1 MVTRKPFITLTALWL
16 VLALASNSYADIS
29 NAAVLFLRIAPG
41 ARAAGMGEAFVA
53 IADDATATHW
63 NPAGLGAY
71 PLADTWL
78 EAKVPSHLQPLKAI
92 ATLKKEGGKEYQNY
106 DVWAITS
113 QGLARYDHRKWHLGE
128 VFSTKTDQTVEGIVK
143 SYYNVDDEER
153 LAQMVQ
159 AVAETNNA
167 KSLSYLEK
175 LRDSVMAVLPG
186 DYSDPESL
194 ESGFDSLLTG
204 YQRCLINWEKV
215 REVEKLLSDGMK
227 DSALTEMETDRIN
240 FAVEKS
246 RNRFI
251 PEELMIPYSTLF
263 GTELTA
269 IASVEEALL
278 VGLADGLFSYNGKR
292 WRKLTDV
299 EDLPSNNIHCLFA
312 THTDIYIGTD
322 NGLARFTGQQVTSVD
337 GVEQLPKGSV
347 TAIGAGGRDD
357 VWIALNN
364 DLYHWDGENWSN
376 SFEYTVVLDDTPEKI
391 AEKFALYGTTLG
403 REKYLAK
410 FHELNQN
417 LLESGPGTGE
427 GKQVPTDSM
436 PPPPDDSSAI
446 DSRMSPDA
454 DTATEVVSPESE
466 NPADDTALT
475 GQAELETAEATAA
488 PGSLAPGLV
497 VRAPYLAEV
506 KGNVNAIY
514 VSFNKVW
521 IGTDFGV
528 MVFNTKQW
536 ALPGYRDHVV
546 EEGQTLNNLIQMK
559 AHKDLVSAL
568 SYAAVICDINDLEY
582 ELDEPLVAGQV
593 VKIPRNPAAAA
604 VNGISG
610 QPDRVYFA
618 TTDGLLKFDNDGWG
632 YVYEQGM
639 DCANAVHV
647 EAKENGLWVASDRK
661 IVIKANGRAE
671 IALMYAKWLPELADD
686 LYYGFFSFTAN
697 TGSWGTFGGNV
708 TYISYG
714 RFARTTISPEVLE
727 EFDSFDIAFTASY
740 GTALS
745 GKLKGGISAKVIYS
759 RLSDQGAGAE
769 QGQGTSTGFG
779 IDLGLLY
786 QMSPRLNWGLALTN
800 LGPKMAY
807 IDASQA
813 DELPRNLSFGFAYK
827 LLQSEFYRLLVAT
840 EVNKIMVG
848 LGDGFRE
855 ELKQVTLHG
864 GAEFMYANIIAFR
877 GGYIHDEEGK
887 LKTFTFGVGLYL
899 KNTLKF
905 DFGYYFG
912 SSSNESRKGIKPL
925 TFSLVIP

>member
-1 MVTRKPFITLTALWL
+1 MATKKLFITLTALWL
-16 VLALASNSYADIS
+16 VLALASSGYADIS

-71 PLADTWL
+71 PLADTWM
-78 EAKVPSHLQPLKAI
+78 EAKVPSRLQPLKAI
-92 ATLKKEGGKEYQNY
+92 ATLKKEGGSEYQNY
-106 DVWAITS
+106 DIWAITP
-113 QGLARYDHRKWHLGE
+113 QGLVRYDHRKWYLGE
-128 VFSTKTDQTVEGIVK
+128 VFSTKTDQTVEKIVK
-143 SYYNVDDEER
+143 SYYNVDNEER

-159 AVAETNNA
+159 TVAETNNA
-167 KSLSYLEK
+167 KNLSFLEE
-175 LRDSVMAVLPG
+175 LRDNVMAVLPD
-186 DYSDPESL
+186 DYSDLESI
-194 ESGFDSLLTG
+194 ESGFDSLLAG

-215 REVEKLLSDGMK
+215 IEVEKLLSDGMK

-240 FAVEKS
+240 FAVERS

-251 PEELMIPYSTLF
+251 PEELVIPYSTLF
-263 GTELTA
+263 GAELKA
-269 IASVEEALL
+269 MASTEEALL
-278 VGLADGLFSYNGKR
+278 VGLDGGLFSYNGKR
-292 WRKLTDV
+292 WRTLT
-299 EDLPSNNIHCLFA
+299 EAEALPSNNILCLFA
-312 THTDIYIGTD
+312 TPTVIYIGTD
-322 NGLARFTGQQVTSVD
+322 SGLAKFAGQQVTSVD
-337 GVEQLPKGSV
+337 GVEQLPKGPV

-391 AEKFALYGTTLG
+391 AEKFALYGTAG
-403 REKYLAK
+403 EYEKFLEK
-410 FHELNQN
+410 FHKINQN
-417 LLESGPGTGE
+417 LQEGVSGAE
-427 GKQVPTDSM
+427 DKQALTDSTKTSL
-436 PPPPDDSSAI
+436 DDSTVVVPE
-446 DSRMSPDA
+446 MSPEA
-454 DTATEVVSPESE
+454 DSSDEQIIPGPDSLEGDTTVDSQTEPETTVV
-466 NPADDTALT
+466 T
-475 GQAELETAEATAA
+475 A
-488 PGSLAPGLV
+488 PGSLSPGLV
-497 VRAPYLAEV
+497 VRAPYLAEI
-506 KGNVNAIY
+506 KGNVNAIH

-521 IGTDFGV
+521 VGTDFGV
-528 MVFNTKQW
+528 MIFNTKRW
-536 ALPGYRDHVV
+536 VLPGYRNHVV
-546 EEGQTLNNLIQMK
+546 EEGQTLNHLIQMK

-568 SYAAVICDINDLEY
+568 NYAAVICDLNDLEY
-582 ELDEPLVAGQV
+582 ELHEPLAAGKV

-610 QPDRVYFA
+610 QSDRVYFA
-618 TTDGLLKFDNDGWG
+618 TADGLLKFDNDGWG

-639 DCANAVHV
+639 DRANAVYV
-647 EAKENGLWVASDRK
+647 KAKENGLWMASDQK
-661 IVIKANGRAE
+661 VVIKANGRAE
-671 IALMYAKWLPELADD
+671 ISLMYAKWLPELADD

-697 TGSWGTFGGNV
+697 TSSWGTFGGNV

-714 RFARTTISPEVLE
+714 RFARTTISPDVLE

-786 QMSPRLNWGLALTN
+786 QMNPRLNWGFALTN

-813 DELPRNLSFGFAYK
+813 DDLPRNLAFGFAYK
-827 LLQSEFYRLLVAT
+827 LLQSEFYRLLVAA
-840 EVNKIMVG
+840 EVNKIIVG

>member
-1 MVTRKPFITLTALWL
+1 MATKKLFITLTALWL
-16 VLALASNSYADIS
+16 VLALVSSGYADIS

-53 IADDATATHW
+53 IADDATSTHW

-71 PLADTWL
+71 PLADTWM
-78 EAKVPSHLQPLKAI
+78 EAKVPPRLQPLKAI
-92 ATLKKEGGKEYQNY
+92 TTLKKEGGSEYQNY

-159 AVAETNNA
+159 TVAETNNT
-167 KSLSYLEK
+167 KSLSFLEK
-175 LRDSVMAVLPG
+175 LRDSVMAVLPV
-186 DYSDPESL
+186 DYSDLESL
-194 ESGFDSLLTG
+194 ESGFDSLLAG

-215 REVEKLLSDGMK
+215 REAEKLLLDGMK
-227 DSALTEMETDRIN
+227 DSALTEMEADRIN
-240 FAVEKS
+240 FAVERS

-251 PEELMIPYSTLF
+251 PEELVIPYSTLF
-263 GTELTA
+263 GAELKT
-269 IASVEEALL
+269 IASIEDVLL
-278 VGLADGLFSYNGKR
+278 VGLAGGLFSYNGKR
-292 WRKLTDV
+292 WRTLTDD
-299 EDLPSNNIHCLFA
+299 EGLPSNNIRCLFA
-312 THTDIYIGTD
+312 TPTIIYIGTD
-322 NGLARFTGQQVTSVD
+322 SGLVKFAGQQITSVD
-337 GVEQLPKGSV
+337 GVEQLPKGPV
-347 TAIGAGGRDD
+347 TAIGAGGSDD

-391 AEKFALYGTTLG
+391 TEKFALYGTAEEH
-403 REKYLAK
+403 EKFLEK
-410 FHELNQN
+410 FRKINQN
-417 LLESGPGTGE
+417 LQEGVSGAKD
-427 GKQVPTDSM
+427 KQAVTDSTKTSL
-436 PPPPDDSSAI
+436 DDSTVVVPERSPEM
-446 DSRMSPDA
+446 DSTAEQTIPKPDSLKG
-454 DTATEVVSPESE
+454 DTTVVSQIEPE
-466 NPADDTALT
+466 TT
-475 GQAELETAEATAA
+475 VVAA
-488 PGSLAPGLV
+488 PGILAPGMLV
-497 VRAPYLAEV
+497 RVPYLAEV
-506 KGNVNAIY
+506 KGKVNAIY

-528 MVFNTKQW
+528 MIFDTKQW
-536 ALPGYRDHVV
+536 VLPGYRDHVV
-546 EEGQTLNNLIQMK
+546 EEGQTLNHLIQMK

-568 SYAAVICDINDLEY
+568 SYAAVICDINDLEH
-582 ELDEPLVAGQV
+582 ELHEPLTTGQV

-610 QPDRVYFA
+610 QSDRVYFA
-618 TTDGLLKFDNDGWG
+618 TADGLLKFDSEGWG
-632 YVYEQGM
+632 YVYQQEM
-639 DCANAVHV
+639 DRANAVYV
-647 EAKENGLWVASDRK
+647 KAKENGLWVASDQK
-661 IVIKANGRAE
+661 VVIKANGRAE

-697 TGSWGTFGGNV
+697 TSSWGTFGGNV

-786 QMSPRLNWGLALTN
+786 QMSPRFNWGLALTN

-813 DELPRNLSFGFAYK
+813 DDLPRNLSFGFAYK

-840 EVNKIMVG
+840 EVNKIIVG
-848 LGDGFRE
+848 LGDGLRE

>member
-1 MVTRKPFITLTALWL
+1 MATKKLFITLTALWL
-16 VLALASNSYADIS
+16 VLALSSSSYADIS

-78 EAKVPSHLQPLKAI
+78 EAKVPSRLQPLKAI
-92 ATLKKEGGKEYQNY
+92 ATLKKEGGSEYQNY
-106 DVWAITS
+106 DIWAITPR
-113 QGLARYDHRKWHLGE
+113 GLVRYDHRKWHLGE
-128 VFSTKTDQTVEGIVK
+128 VFSTKTNQTVERIVK
-143 SYYNVDDEER
+143 SYYKVDDEDR
-153 LAQMVQ
+153 LSLMVQ
-159 AVAETNNA
+159 TVAETNNA
-167 KSLSYLEK
+167 KKLSFLEE
-175 LRDSVMAVLPG
+175 LRDSVMAVLPD
-186 DYSDPESL
+186 DYSDLESL
-194 ESGFDSLLTG
+194 ESGFDSLLAG
-204 YQRCLINWEKV
+204 YRCCLINWEKV
-215 REVEKLLSDGMK
+215 RKVEKLLSDGLK
-227 DSALTEMETDRIN
+227 DTVLTEMETDRIN
-240 FAVEKS
+240 FAVERS

-251 PEELMIPYSTLF
+251 PEELVIPYSTLF
-263 GTELTA
+263 DAELTA
-269 IASVEEALL
+269 IASTEEALL
-278 VGLADGLFSYNGKR
+278 VGLDGGLFSYNGKR
-292 WRKLTDV
+292 WRTLTDA
-299 EDLPSNNIHCLFA
+299 EALPSNNILCLFA
-312 THTDIYIGTD
+312 TPTVIYIGTD
-322 NGLARFTGQQVTSVD
+322 SGLAKFAGLQVTSV
-337 GVEQLPKGSV
+337 GGAEQLPKGPV
-347 TAIGAGGRDD
+347 TAIGAGGRNN
-357 VWIALNN
+357 VWISLNN

-391 AEKFALYGTTLG
+391 AEKFALYGTALE
-403 REKYLAK
+403 RERYLAK
-410 FHELNQN
+410 FHELNQS
-417 LLESGPGTGE
+417 LLESGPSTGE
-427 GKQVPTDSM
+427 DKQALTDSTKTSL
-436 PPPPDDSSAI
+436 DDSTVVVPE
-446 DSRMSPDA
+446 MSPEMD
-454 DTATEVVSPESE
+454 S
-466 NPADDTALT
+466 
-475 GQAELETAEATAA
+475 TAEQIIPEPDSLEGDTTVESQIEPETTVVAA
-488 PGSLAPGLV
+488 PGSLVPGTV

-506 KGNVNAIY
+506 KGKVNAIH

-528 MVFNTKQW
+528 VIFDTKRW
-536 ALPGYRDHVV
+536 VLPGYRNHVV
-546 EEGQTLNNLIQMK
+546 EEGQTLNHLIQMRV
-559 AHKDLVSAL
+559 HKDLVSSL
-568 SYAAVICDINDLEY
+568 SYAAVICEVNDLEY
-582 ELDEPLVAGQV
+582 ELHEPLAAGQA
-593 VKIPRNPAAAA
+593 VKIPRNPAAAT

-610 QPDRVYFA
+610 QSDRIYFA
-618 TTDGLLKFDNDGWG
+618 TADGLLKFDKDGWG
-632 YVYEQGM
+632 YVHQQGM
-639 DCANAVHV
+639 DRANAVYV
-647 EAKENGLWVASDRK
+647 KAKENGLWVASDQK
-661 IVIKANGRAE
+661 VVVKANGRAE

-697 TGSWGTFGGNV
+697 TSSWGTFGGNV

-714 RFARTTISPEVLE
+714 RFSRTTITSDVLE

-759 RLSDQGAGAE
+759 RLCDQGAGAE

-813 DELPRNLSFGFAYK
+813 DDLPRNLSFGFAYK

-925 TFSLVIP
+925 TFSLIIP